1 MRYVLLNNGFS
12 VLDTGEAE
20 KINGG
25 TLRIVLPFPCDVIIN
40 GCKYN
45 ADSCVAYVPV
55 SVLKAINAVHISD
68 CCGKHFE
75 AERFKYDNGFVTPC
89 GYDFRETIIALTN
102 MVDSMKEQI
111 AEMRHILVQHNEAIN
126 QSELF

>member
-1 MRYVLLNNGFS
+1 MES
-12 VLDTGEAE
+12 AEAE
-20 KINGG
+20 TIKGG
-25 TLRIVLPFPCDVIIN
+25 TLRITFPFSCTITLN
-40 GCKYN
+40 GAKYD
-45 ADSCVAYVPV
+45 AYAGVAYIPV
-55 SVLKAINAVHISD
+55 SVLKSINSVRITDD
-68 CCGKHFE
+68 CGRPHE
-75 AERFKYDNGFVTPC
+75 AERFKYDNGVVTPC